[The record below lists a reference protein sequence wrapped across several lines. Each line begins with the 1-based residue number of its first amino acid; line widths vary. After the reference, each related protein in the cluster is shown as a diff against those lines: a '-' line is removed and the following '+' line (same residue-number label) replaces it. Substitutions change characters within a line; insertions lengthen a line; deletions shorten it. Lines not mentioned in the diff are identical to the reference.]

1 VVALTQGNLTHDHV
15 YLRGDLSFFPA
26 DAIGAPSARDG
37 TGTMLT
43 LHLEG
48 FPGPIRTD
56 IAADKKIF
64 RCRGAWR
71 DFFKR
76 HHLQPG
82 AQLVIERLRIRVP
95 FALRPLTRGR
105 MHARSAADEDGCRAL
120 PSRRI
125 NGRSSIMLQVASA
138 LPSGHYG
145 QCASRG
151 LGFR

>member
-1 VVALTQGNLTHDHV
+1 MVPLTQGNLTHDHV
-15 YLRGDLSFFPA
+15 YLRAHLNFFPA
-26 DAIGAPSARDG
+26 DAIGAPNARDG

-48 FPGPIRTD
+48 LPGPIRTD

-82 AQLVIERLRIRVP
+82 DQLVIERLSAYEYRV
-95 FALRPLTRGR
+95 
-105 MHARSAADEDGCRAL
+105 HCAR
-120 PSRRI
+120 
-125 NGRSSIMLQVASA
+125 
-138 LPSGHYG
+138 
-145 QCASRG
+145 
-151 LGFR
+151 